1 MKFHDYLEQLF
12 SNPTS
17 IALIRALIRYKGKV
31 FTIRGLSKVA
41 RVSSSQSAVVI
52 GELERLGVV
61 TIQPVG
67 RSSLVSLNEKSY
79 ILNRIM
85 RPMIR
90 AEQETLEELVTIL
103 KRCLSQEKE
112 RNRNTKIIAAV
123 LFGSLVRHEEREESD
138 IDLFVVSNDFES
150 ANDLLSK
157 AREQVASVFGNR
169 LSPVIMS
176 ERELKLKRNTPLVK
190 DIEANHIN
198 VAGRTLEEVLKS

>member
-12 SNPTS
+12 STS
-17 IALIRALIRYKGKV
+17 TAIGLIRALIRYKGKV

-52 GELERLGVV
+52 GQLERLGVV
-61 TIQPVG
+61 MTQPVG

-90 AEQETLEELVTIL
+90 AEQETLDELL
-103 KRCLSQEKE
+103 KMLKKSL
-112 RNRNTKIIAAV
+112 TKDKIVAAI
-123 LFGSLVRHEEREESD
+123 LFGSVSRHEEREESD
-138 IDLFVVSNDFES
+138 IDLLVISNDFDY
-150 ANDLLSK
+150 ATGLLSK
-157 AREQVASVFGNR
+157 AGEQVSSVFGNR
-169 LSPVIMS
+169 LSPIIMS
-176 ERELKLKRNTPLVK
+176 ERELTLKRNGTLVK

-198 VAGRTLEEVLKS
+198 ITGRTLEEVLKRVHD

>member
-12 SNPTS
+12 STPTS
-17 IALIRALIRYKGKV
+17 IGLIRALIRYKGKV

-52 GELERLGVV
+52 GQLERLGVV
-61 TIQPVG
+61 MTQPVG

-90 AEQETLEELVTIL
+90 AEQETLDELLKIL
-103 KRCLSQEKE
+103 KKSLAKD
-112 RNRNTKIIAAV
+112 KIVAAI
-123 LFGSLVRHEEREESD
+123 LFGSVSRHEEREESD
-138 IDLFVVSNDFES
+138 IDLLVISNDFDY
-150 ANDLLSK
+150 ATGLLSK
-157 AREQVASVFGNR
+157 SGEQVSSVFGNR
-169 LSPVIMS
+169 LSPIIMS
-176 ERELKLKRNTPLVK
+176 ERELTLKRNGTLVK

-198 VAGRTLEEVLKS
+198 ITGRTLEEILKRVHD

>member
-17 IALIRALIRYKGKV
+17 IGLIRALIRYKGKV
-31 FTIRGLSKVA
+31 FTIRGLSKIA

-52 GELERLGVV
+52 GELEKLGVV

-79 ILNRIM
+79 ILERIM
-85 RPMIR
+85 KPMIR
-90 AEQETLEELVTIL
+90 AEQETLEELVKTL
-103 KRCLSQEKE
+103 KRCLGQEKN
-112 RNRNTKIIAAV
+112 RNRKEIISAV
-123 LFGSLVRHEEREESD
+123 LFGSLTRHEEREESD
-138 IDLFVVSNDFES
+138 IDLFVVSNDFDG
-150 ANDLLSK
+150 ANELLSK
-157 AREQVASVFGNR
+157 TREEVTSVFGNR

-190 DIEANHIN
+190 DIEANHID
-198 VAGRTLEEVLKS
+198 VAGRTLEGLLRS